1 MTETID
7 GAIASPFKRSDYKV
21 RSEWI
26 DHNGHMNVAFYLEA
40 FDHNIG
46 DFFRYIGITRKYRLE
61 QNVATYCG
69 DFHIHYVREL
79 FEGTPIEI
87 TCQLVGFDEK
97 RIQVCQS
104 MYSSSEGYLAAES
117 EVIYLHI
124 DSLTRR
130 VAPMKSDLF
139 ERLKVIHNAH
149 SKIGQPRQQGRLIS
163 IKKRY

>member
-1 MTETID
+1 
-7 GAIASPFKRSDYKV
+7 
-21 RSEWI
+21 
-26 DHNGHMNVAFYLEA
+26 MNVAFYLEA

-130 VAPMKSDLF
+130 VAMKSDLS

-149 SKIGQPRQQGRLIS
+149 SSWRPRQQGRLIS
-163 IKKRY
+163 IKNDIALFQKRTV